1 MQIEDWID
9 LHGFAPRDVLSVVEE
24 YLEEAARHGFEEV
37 RLVHGRGKGVQRRRV
52 QELLATHPLVL
63 GYRDA
68 PPTRGGLGAT
78 LVWLRR
84 VDATGRTRWL
94 WRSGGEHEWR
104 ALLEVA
110 LARADRVCWSAR
122 TPGQGRFA
130 FGTRF
135 PFVRWLRAPD
145 AAVVFAAVERA
156 IGEAGSLEGDER
168 RCWALTPEARE
179 LVVEHRIDEWDQ
191 TRGLPEKLTLLEGAS
206 VVLTVLE
213 GDVAVYLDPEER
225 ERLRDVEL
233 VPT

>member
-1 MQIEDWID
+1 MHIEDSID

-24 YLEEAARHGFEEV
+24 YLEAAARAGFEEV
-37 RLVHGRGKGVQRRRV
+37 RLVHGRGKGVQRRSV

-94 WRSGGEHEWR
+94 WRIPRSGGEREWR
-104 ALLEVA
+104 ALLAVA
-110 LARADRVCWSAR
+110 LARTDRVCWSAR
-122 TPGQGRFA
+122 AHGRLA
-130 FGTRF
+130 FDARF
-135 PFVRWLRAPD
+135 PFVHWKRDRQ
-145 AAVVFAAVERA
+145 
-156 IGEAGSLEGDER
+156 SDED
-168 RCWALTPEARE
+168 RCWALAPEARAF
-179 LVVEHRIDEWDQ
+179 IDEWDP

-206 VVLTVLE
+206 PVLVASSDGRE
-213 GDVAVYLDPEER
+213 VAVYLDDEER